1 MLDLLAQKEFSQEFA
16 SMIEEQVMKKY
27 GDILYQEH
35 PVSANHL
42 PMSVDN
48 RAAQFSPFA
57 ALTGHDSA
65 ITEAARLT
73 EAEEEL
79 SESDAE
85 VLNRKLAY
93 LQSLDEKPTIS
104 VTYFVPD
111 DKKEGGSYHTATG
124 IVKSVEPDK
133 GVLQFEDGTGIPVIR
148 IKDIDGE
155 CFLTE

>member
-1 MLDLLAQKEFSQEFA
+1 MKHPYDDIIDLPHHVSERHPQM
-16 SMIEEQVMKKY
+16 SMY
-27 GDILYQEH
+27 
-35 PVSANHL
+35 
-42 PMSVDN
+42 N
-48 RAAQFSPFA
+48 RAAQFAPFA
-57 ALTGHDSA
+57 ALTGHNAA

-73 EAEEEL
+73 EAEQEL

-133 GVLQFEDGTGIPVIR
+133 GVLQFEDGMGIPVIR

-155 CFLTE
+155 CFLAE

>member
-1 MLDLLAQKEFSQEFA
+1 MNHPYDDIINLPHHVSERHPQM
-16 SMIEEQVMKKY
+16 SM
-27 GDILYQEH
+27 
-35 PVSANHL
+35 
-42 PMSVDN
+42 
-48 RAAQFSPFA
+48 
-57 ALTGHDSA
+57 
-65 ITEAARLT
+65 
-73 EAEEEL
+73 

-104 VTYFVPD
+104 VTYFMPD

>member
-1 MLDLLAQKEFSQEFA
+1 MSLTDDISTFTNSQRFTHVVVDGNHMLAGQNLKFNVE
-16 SMIEEQVMKKY
+16 V
-27 GDILYQEH
+27 
-35 PVSANHL
+35 V
-42 PMSVDN
+42 
-48 RAAQFSPFA
+48 
-57 ALTGHDSA
+57 A
-65 ITEAARLT
+65 IREAT
-73 EAEEEL
+73 EEEL

>member
-1 MLDLLAQKEFSQEFA
+1 MKHPYDDIINLPHHVSERHPQM
-16 SMIEEQVMKKY
+16 SMY
-27 GDILYQEH
+27 
-35 PVSANHL
+35 
-42 PMSVDN
+42 N
-48 RAAQFSPFA
+48 RAAQFAPFA
-57 ALTGHDSA
+57 ALTGHNAA

-73 EAEEEL
+73 EAEQEL

-133 GVLQFEDGTGIPVIR
+133 GVLQFEDGTCIPVIR

>member
-1 MLDLLAQKEFSQEFA
+1 MNDL
-16 SMIEEQVMKKY
+16 Y
-27 GDILYQEH
+27 DDII
-35 PVSANHL
+35 HL
-42 PMSVDN
+42 PHHVSERHPQMSMYN
-48 RAAQFSPFA
+48 RAAQFAPFA
-57 ALTGHDSA
+57 ALTGHNAA

-73 EAEEEL
+73 EAEQEL

-93 LQSLDEKPTIS
+93 LHSLDEKPTIS

>member
-1 MLDLLAQKEFSQEFA
+1 MNDLYDDIINLPHHVSERHPQM
-16 SMIEEQVMKKY
+16 SMY
-27 GDILYQEH
+27 
-35 PVSANHL
+35 
-42 PMSVDN
+42 N
-48 RAAQFSPFA
+48 RAAQFAPFA
-57 ALTGHDSA
+57 ALTGHNAA

>member
-1 MLDLLAQKEFSQEFA
+1 MNHPYDDIINLPHHVSERHPQM
-16 SMIEEQVMKKY
+16 SMY
-27 GDILYQEH
+27 
-35 PVSANHL
+35 
-42 PMSVDN
+42 N
-48 RAAQFSPFA
+48 RAAQFAPFA

-104 VTYFVPD
+104 VTYFVRD
-111 DKKEGGSYHTATG
+111 CQECRAGQRGSTVRGWHGYSCH
-124 IVKSVEPDK
+124 PY
-133 GVLQFEDGTGIPVIR
+133 
-148 IKDIDGE
+148 
-155 CFLTE
+155 

>member
-1 MLDLLAQKEFSQEFA
+1 MNHPYDDIINLPHHVSERHPQM
-16 SMIEEQVMKKY
+16 SMY
-27 GDILYQEH
+27 
-35 PVSANHL
+35 
-42 PMSVDN
+42 N
-48 RAAQFSPFA
+48 RAAQFAPFA

-93 LQSLDEKPTIS
+93 LQSLYEKPTIS

>member
-1 MLDLLAQKEFSQEFA
+1 MNDL
-16 SMIEEQVMKKY
+16 Y
-27 GDILYQEH
+27 DDII
-35 PVSANHL
+35 HL
-42 PMSVDN
+42 PHHVSERHPQMSMYN
-48 RAAQFSPFA
+48 RAAQFAPFA
-57 ALTGHDSA
+57 ALTGHNAA

-73 EAEEEL
+73 EAEQEL

-148 IKDIDGE
+148 ITDIDGE

>member
-1 MLDLLAQKEFSQEFA
+1 MNHPYDDIINLPHHVSERHPQM
-16 SMIEEQVMKKY
+16 SMY
-27 GDILYQEH
+27 
-35 PVSANHL
+35 
-42 PMSVDN
+42 N
-48 RAAQFSPFA
+48 RAAQFAPFA

-104 VTYFVPD
+104 VTYFVL
-111 DKKEGGSYHTATG
+111 
-124 IVKSVEPDK
+124 KSVEPDK

>member
-1 MLDLLAQKEFSQEFA
+1 MNHPYDDIINLPHHVSERHPQM
-16 SMIEEQVMKKY
+16 SMY
-27 GDILYQEH
+27 
-35 PVSANHL
+35 
-42 PMSVDN
+42 N
-48 RAAQFSPFA
+48 RAAQFAPFA
-57 ALTGHDSA
+57 ALAGHDSA

-73 EAEEEL
+73 EAEQEL

>member
-1 MLDLLAQKEFSQEFA
+1 M
-16 SMIEEQVMKKY
+16 SMY
-27 GDILYQEH
+27 
-35 PVSANHL
+35 
-42 PMSVDN
+42 N
-48 RAAQFSPFA
+48 RAAQFAPFA
-57 ALTGHDSA
+57 ALTGHNAA

-73 EAEEEL
+73 EAEQEL

-93 LQSLDEKPTIS
+93 LQSLDEKPSIS

-133 GVLQFEDGTGIPVIR
+133 GVLQFENGTNILVIHIR
-148 IKDIDGE
+148 DIDGE

>member
-1 MLDLLAQKEFSQEFA
+1 MNDL
-16 SMIEEQVMKKY
+16 Y
-27 GDILYQEH
+27 DDII
-35 PVSANHL
+35 HL
-42 PMSVDN
+42 PPHVSERHPQMSMYN
-48 RAAQFSPFA
+48 RAAQFAPFA
-57 ALTGHDSA
+57 ALTGHNAA

-73 EAEEEL
+73 EAEQEL

-133 GVLQFEDGTGIPVIR
+133 GVPQFEDGTGIPVIR

>member
-1 MLDLLAQKEFSQEFA
+1 MKHPYDDIFDLPHHVSERHPQM
-16 SMIEEQVMKKY
+16 SMY
-27 GDILYQEH
+27 
-35 PVSANHL
+35 
-42 PMSVDN
+42 N
-48 RAAQFSPFA
+48 RAAQFAPFA
-57 ALTGHDSA
+57 ALTGHNAA

-73 EAEEEL
+73 EAEQEL

-133 GVLQFEDGTGIPVIR
+133 GILQFEDGTGIPVIR

>member
-1 MLDLLAQKEFSQEFA
+1 MKHPYDDIIDLPHHVSERHPQM
-16 SMIEEQVMKKY
+16 SMY
-27 GDILYQEH
+27 
-35 PVSANHL
+35 
-42 PMSVDN
+42 N
-48 RAAQFSPFA
+48 RAAQFAPFA
-57 ALTGHDSA
+57 ALTGHNAA

-85 VLNRKLAY
+85 VLNRKLDY

>member
-1 MLDLLAQKEFSQEFA
+1 MNDL
-16 SMIEEQVMKKY
+16 Y
-27 GDILYQEH
+27 DDII
-35 PVSANHL
+35 HL
-42 PMSVDN
+42 PHHVSERHPQMSMYN
-48 RAAQFSPFA
+48 RAAQFAPFA

-73 EAEEEL
+73 EAEQEL

>member
-1 MLDLLAQKEFSQEFA
+1 MNHPYDDIITLPHHVSERHPQM
-16 SMIEEQVMKKY
+16 SMY
-27 GDILYQEH
+27 
-35 PVSANHL
+35 
-42 PMSVDN
+42 N
-48 RAAQFSPFA
+48 RAAQFAPFA

>member
-1 MLDLLAQKEFSQEFA
+1 MKHPYDDIINLPHHVSERHPQM
-16 SMIEEQVMKKY
+16 SMY
-27 GDILYQEH
+27 
-35 PVSANHL
+35 
-42 PMSVDN
+42 N
-48 RAAQFSPFA
+48 RAAQFAPFA
-57 ALTGHDSA
+57 ALTGHNAA

-73 EAEEEL
+73 EVEQEL